1 MKHRREI
8 VPLLIAVLVLML
20 SSFAA
25 FAQSPPDGTG
35 APQGPALPGFLA
47 GYFAQLGVLSVA
59 VWALVE
65 LIGRFVTWPREKV
78 APLLGVALAVA
89 AHLYGVIPAPG
100 GKWDGVLW
108 AVVCGAAVIGGG
120 SRLFANAVANPLTPK
135 DVDLAY
141 RTPAKNGTS

>member
-1 MKHRREI
+1 MKHLRLF
-8 VPLLIAVLVLML
+8 VLLSAVVIVLML
-20 SSFAA
+20 STFLAL
-25 FAQSPPDGTG
+25 AQSPPDGAG
-35 APQGPALPGFLA
+35 DPQGPALPGFLA

-78 APLLGVALAVA
+78 APLLGAALAVA

-135 DVDLAY
+135 AVDLAY